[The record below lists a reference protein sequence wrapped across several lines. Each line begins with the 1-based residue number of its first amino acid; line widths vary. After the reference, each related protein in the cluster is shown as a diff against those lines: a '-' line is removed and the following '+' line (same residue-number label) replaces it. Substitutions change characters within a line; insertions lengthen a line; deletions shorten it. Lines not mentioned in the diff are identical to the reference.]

1 MVTSRC
7 RKGPNQFFDIA
18 GGMENDMEDKSQ
30 LVPLEIPDNFK
41 LNSRSVNVLIN
52 LFFNGPLSHGFQNR
66 TGLGGQTV
74 KTRIRD
80 EKQFFKPKK
89 LDFLLI
95 P

>member
-18 GGMENDMEDKSQ
+18 GGMENNMEDKSQ

-52 LFFNGPLSHGFQNR
+52 LFFNGPLGHGF
-66 TGLGGQTV
+66 
-74 KTRIRD
+74 
-80 EKQFFKPKK
+80 
-89 LDFLLI
+89 
-95 P
+95 